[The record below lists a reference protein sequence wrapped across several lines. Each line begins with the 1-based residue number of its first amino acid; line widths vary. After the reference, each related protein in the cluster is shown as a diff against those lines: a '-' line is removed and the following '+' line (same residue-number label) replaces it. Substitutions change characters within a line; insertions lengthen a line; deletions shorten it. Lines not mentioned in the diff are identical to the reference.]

1 LATDQPSPAG
11 EPEPIRC
18 GWTGSDPL
26 MVEYHDTEW
35 GVPLHDDRMLLEYL
49 ILDGAQ
55 AGLSWSTILK
65 KREGYRRVFDDF
77 DPLLIAAYD
86 EAKVASLL
94 QDASI
99 VRNRQKI
106 RSAIANAQAF
116 LRLQSE
122 FGSFDHY
129 LWSLLGPH
137 PQQNTWRLDSE
148 IPAQT
153 PQAELLSKE
162 LKSQGFSFVGPTI
175 CYAFMQAAGLVNDHL
190 VNCFRYD
197 QVS

>member
-1 LATDQPSPAG
+1 MPSDAQPQTG
-11 EPEPIRC
+11 QLEPVRC
-18 GWTGSDPL
+18 TWADSDPL
-26 MVEYHDTEW
+26 MVEYHDAEW

-55 AGLSWSTILK
+55 AGLSWLTILR
-65 KREGYRRVFDDF
+65 KRQSYRRAFDDF
-77 DPLLIAAYD
+77 DPHLIAAYD

-94 QDASI
+94 QDAGI
-99 VRNRQKI
+99 IRNRQKI
-106 RSAIANAQAF
+106 RSAIANAQSF
-116 LRLQSE
+116 INIQGE

-129 LWSLLGPH
+129 LWALLGPQPH
-137 PQQNTWRLDSE
+137 KNTWRLDSE

-153 PQAELLSKE
+153 PQSELLSKE
-162 LKSQGFSFVGPTI
+162 LRGRGFSFVGPTI

-190 VNCFRYD
+190 MDCFRYN

>member
-1 LATDQPSPAG
+1 MATGQPSPTG

-18 GWTGSDPL
+18 AWAGSDPL
-26 MVEYHDTEW
+26 MIDYHDTEW

-55 AGLSWSTILK
+55 AGLSWSTILR
-65 KREGYRRVFDDF
+65 KREGYRRAFDDF
-77 DPLLIAAYD
+77 DPRLIAAYD

-94 QDASI
+94 QDAGI

-116 LRLQSE
+116 LRLQGE

-137 PQQNTWRLDSE
+137 PQKNAWKLDSE

-153 PQAELLSKE
+153 PRAEFFSKE
-162 LKSQGFSFVGPTI
+162 LRSQGFSFVGPTI
-175 CYAFMQAAGLVNDHL
+175 SYAFMQAAGLVNDHL
-190 VNCFRYD
+190 VNCFRYS

>member
-1 LATDQPSPAG
+1 MATDQPSPAG
-11 EPEPIRC
+11 EPEPNRC
-18 GWTGSDPL
+18 SWTGSDPL

>member
-1 LATDQPSPAG
+1 MAADKPPPTG
-11 EPEPIRC
+11 EAEPIRC
-18 GWTGSDPL
+18 AWAGSDPL
-26 MVEYHDTEW
+26 MVDYHDSEW
-35 GVPLHDDRMLLEYL
+35 GVPLHDDRKLLEYL

-55 AGLSWSTILK
+55 AGLSWLTILR
-65 KREGYRRVFDDF
+65 KREGYRRAFDDF
-77 DPLLIAAYD
+77 DPRLIAAYD
-86 EAKVASLL
+86 ESKSASLL

-116 LRLQSE
+116 LRLQRE
-122 FGSFDHY
+122 FGSFDNY

-137 PQQNTWRLDSE
+137 SQKNAWRLDSE

-153 PQAELLSKE
+153 PQADFLSKE
-162 LKSQGFSFVGPTI
+162 LRSHGFSFVGPTI

-190 VNCFRYD
+190 VICFRYD

>member
-1 LATDQPSPAG
+1 MATDQPPPTGQS
-11 EPEPIRC
+11 EPIRC
-18 GWTGSDPL
+18 AWAGSDRL
-26 MVEYHDTEW
+26 MIDYHDTEW
-35 GVPLHDDRMLLEYL
+35 GVPLHNDRMLLEYL

-55 AGLSWSTILK
+55 AGLSWLTILK
-65 KREGYRRVFDDF
+65 KREGYRRAFDDF
-77 DPLLIAAYD
+77 DPRLIAAYD
-86 EAKVASLL
+86 EAKAASLL
-94 QDASI
+94 QDSGI

-116 LRLQSE
+116 LRLQGE

-137 PQQNTWRLDSE
+137 PQKNAWKLDSE

-153 PQAELLSKE
+153 PQAEFFSKE
-162 LKSQGFSFVGPTI
+162 LRSQGFSFVGPTI

-190 VNCFRYD
+190 VSCFRYN